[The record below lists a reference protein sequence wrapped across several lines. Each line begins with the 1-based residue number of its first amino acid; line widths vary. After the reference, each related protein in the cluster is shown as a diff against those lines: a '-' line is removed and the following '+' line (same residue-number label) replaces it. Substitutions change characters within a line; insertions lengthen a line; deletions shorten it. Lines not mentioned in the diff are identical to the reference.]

1 MTLKATVREL
11 ESSLL
16 REKEFNAENRRLNA
30 EYLVNIIKKF
40 LNSTDASE
48 RAKLVPVMCQIL
60 HISADET
67 RSIAEKWTVKS
78 GGLVGW
84 LLPPRAPVT
93 TIGDKKGGHGDMTYD
108 PMTGG
113 GIDINSTY

>member
-1 MTLKATVREL
+1 M
-11 ESSLL
+11 L
-16 REKEFNAENRRLNA
+16 REKEFNAANRRLNA
-30 EYLVNIIKKF
+30 DYLVNIIKKF

-48 RAKLVPVMCQIL
+48 RGKLVPVLCQIL
-60 HISADET
+60 HVNADESRT
-67 RSIAEKWTVKS
+67 ITEKWTVKT

-93 TIGDKKGGHGDMTYD
+93 TIGDKKSGNVGDVTYD
-108 PMTGG
+108 PNTGG

>member
-1 MTLKATVREL
+1 MTVREL
-11 ESSLL
+11 ESALAN
-16 REKEFNAENRRLNA
+16 EKEFNAANRRVNA

-40 LNSTDASE
+40 MHSTDASE
-48 RAKLVPVMCQIL
+48 RAKLVPVLCQLL

-67 RSIAEKWTVKS
+67 RSITEKWMVKS
-78 GGLVGW
+78 TGLVGW

-93 TIGDKKGGHGDMTYD
+93 NIGEKKAGNIDVTYD
-108 PMTGG
+108 PATGG